1 MKHSIIFFTWLIC
14 LAAACGQIEKQD
26 HIRAQTQSDDT
37 AVEKEV
43 KSTTRINP
51 GGTTIE
57 SRFIL
62 PGGFERVAVPA
73 DSFASYLRSLPLK
86 PHGSEVKFYNGSTK
100 NNYGVYDAVVDID
113 IGTEDLQQCADA
125 IMRLRGEYL
134 FKQNRFN
141 EIHFNFTN
149 GFRVDFSRWI
159 QGYRVIVKG
168 NQTYWAKSASPSHS
182 YGDFRNYMKKIFMYA
197 GTLSLSKELSPVAY
211 NDLQAGDIF
220 IQGGSPG
227 HAVIV
232 VDLAVD
238 TNSGKK
244 IYLLAQ
250 SYMPAQDIQVLKNP
264 MNKNL
269 SPWYELDVNTTIIKT
284 PEWTFNSTDLK
295 RFAGEGGGTPNP
307 IHGQPDDVL
316 SGTSSQKFAEK
327 TKFHKV
333 LVKKTSGGWASVP
346 GDYSNCFTAES
357 SSRWI
362 PGSID
367 ECPAFST
374 MINFDWGN
382 FW

>member
-1 MKHSIIFFTWLIC
+1 MKHLIISFIGLIC
-14 LAAACGQIEKQD
+14 LVAACEEPEKSNPIQ
-26 HIRAQTQSDDT
+26 AQTQSKNT
-37 AVEKEV
+37 AEKKEE
-43 KSTTRINP
+43 KNTARINP
-51 GGTTIE
+51 EGTTIE

-62 PGGFERVAVPA
+62 PGGFERVAVQA
-73 DSFASYLRSLPLK
+73 DSFARYLRSLPLK

-100 NNYGVYDAVVDID
+100 NNYGVYDAVVDMD

-125 IMRLRGEYL
+125 IMRLRGEFL
-134 FKQNRFN
+134 FKQNRFD

-149 GFRVDFSRWI
+149 GFRVDFSRWV

-168 NQTYWAKSASPSHS
+168 NQAYWAKSASPSHS

-211 NDLQAGDIF
+211 NNLKAGDIF

-232 VDLAVD
+232 VDLAID
-238 TNSGKK
+238 PNSGKK

-269 SPWYELDVNTTIIKT
+269 SPWYELDVNTTIIET

-295 RFAGEGGGTPNP
+295 RFAGE
-307 IHGQPDDVL
+307 
-316 SGTSSQKFAEK
+316 
-327 TKFHKV
+327 
-333 LVKKTSGGWASVP
+333 
-346 GDYSNCFTAES
+346 
-357 SSRWI
+357 
-362 PGSID
+362 
-367 ECPAFST
+367 
-374 MINFDWGN
+374 
-382 FW
+382 